1 MVIVETVES
10 SGSLSSQAAATERDA
25 PPAWGTAWTI
35 FRRHM
40 RENGLFLR
48 TSALTYATLLS
59 AVPFLV
65 VLLSVV
71 RALGI
76 EDKVFPWLIAHLRL
90 GGSDAANELV
100 LIVHHMNPA
109 AFGLVGGLA
118 LVATSMML
126 LAQIDSA
133 FNVIWGAR
141 ESRPLPTRILSYGG
155 LLVIGPLWIAL
166 WTTIVSTARVT
177 VNAWPP
183 EWSLFGFTLVR
194 IAGPL
199 VGLAV
204 LTALYL
210 VTPNTRVRLVA
221 ALAGAVLAVAL
232 LELFQIVFPIW
243 VKAITAAYSTV
254 YGKLAAL
261 PIFLAWIYFNWFAV
275 LIGAETGYL
284 VQNVP
289 AWLRESE
296 EPGNLAW
303 EERERL
309 ALAAAAM
316 LAVCGEME
324 PEALAEALEVSPRLV
339 HAPLDD
345 LMDAGW
351 LDPVADSK
359 GAGQTGYKAK
369 PGLAA
374 ATLAEVRRSV
384 RALGEE
390 SAGGSRER
398 ALPVPPRW
406 MTTLE
411 PMERESDRPFE
422 SLTLVGLAKELAQS
436 SPAAAKRCAL
446 ASASF
451 SSPEDACRDSR
462 ASARSASG

>member
-1 MVIVETVES
+1 METS
-10 SGSLSSQAAATERDA
+10 SSVTPHAAAPASDA
-25 PPAWGTAWTI
+25 PPNWGTAWTI
-35 FRRHM
+35 FRRHI

-59 AVPFLV
+59 AVPFLA

-76 EDKVFPWLIAHLRL
+76 EDKVFPWLIEHMRL
-90 GGSDAANELV
+90 GSSEAAGELFTIARN
-100 LIVHHMNPA
+100 LNPA
-109 AFGLVGGLA
+109 TFGLLGGLA

-126 LAQIDSA
+126 LAQVDSA

-141 ESRPLPTRILSYGG
+141 EGRPLPTRILSYGG

-177 VNAWPP
+177 VNAWPA
-183 EWSLFGFTLVR
+183 EWSLIGFTLVR

-199 VGLAV
+199 VGLLV

-221 ALAGAVLAVAL
+221 AIAGAVLAVAL
-232 LELFQIVFPIW
+232 LEFFQIVFPIW
-243 VKAITAAYSTV
+243 VKSITGAYSTV
-254 YGKLAAL
+254 YGRLAAL

-275 LIGAETGYL
+275 LIGVEAGYL

-289 AWLRESE
+289 AWLREAE

-309 ALAAAAM
+309 ALASAA
-316 LAVCGEME
+316 LIAVCGEIE
-324 PEALAEALEVSPRLV
+324 PEGLAEALEVSPRLV

-351 LDPVADSK
+351 LDPVLDPN
-359 GAGQTGYKAK
+359 GAGQTGYRAK

-384 RALGEE
+384 RALGAE
-390 SAGGSRER
+390 SSGGSRER
-398 ALPVPPRW
+398 ALPTPPRW
-406 MTTLE
+406 MSSLE
-411 PMERESDRPFE
+411 PLERESDRAFE
-422 SLTLVGLAKELAQS
+422 SLTLVGLARELAQC

-446 ASASF
+446 VAAPS
-451 SSPEDACRDSR
+451 SSPEDGCRDSTP
-462 ASARSASG
+462 SARSASG

>member
-1 MVIVETVES
+1 VVIVDTVDS
-10 SGSLSSQAAATERDA
+10 SGTASSQAALPERDSS
-25 PPAWGTAWTI
+25 PQWGTAWTI
-35 FRRHM
+35 FQRHL

-59 AVPFLV
+59 AVPFLA

-76 EDKVFPWLIAHLRL
+76 EDKVFPWLIEHLRL
-90 GGSDAANELV
+90 GGSQAAGEMVALV
-100 LIVHHMNPA
+100 HRMNPA
-109 AFGLVGGLA
+109 ALGLVGGLL

-126 LAQIDSA
+126 LAQVDSA

-141 ESRPLPTRILSYGG
+141 ESRSLPTRILSYGG
-155 LLVIGPLWIAL
+155 LLVLGPLWIAL

-177 VNAWPP
+177 VSSWPP
-183 EWSLFGFTLVR
+183 EWSLIGFTLVR
-194 IAGPL
+194 VAGPL
-199 VGLAV
+199 VGLCV

-210 VTPNTRVRLVA
+210 VTPNTRVRLTS
-221 ALAGAVLAVAL
+221 ALAGAVLAIAL

-243 VKAITAAYSTV
+243 VKSAVGYSIV
-254 YGKLAAL
+254 YGKFAAL
-261 PIFLAWIYFNWFAV
+261 PIYLAWIYFNWLAV
-275 LIGAETGYL
+275 LIGAEAGYL

-303 EERERL
+303 DERERL

-316 LAVCGEME
+316 LVVCGEME

-351 LDPVADSK
+351 LEPITDPK
-359 GAGQTGYKAK
+359 GAGQTGYRAK

-390 SAGGSRER
+390 SSDGSRQR
-398 ALPVPPRW
+398 ALPAPPRW
-406 MTTLE
+406 MATLE
-411 PMERESDRPFE
+411 PLERESDRAFE
-422 SLTLVGLAKELAQS
+422 SHTLLGLARELAQT
-436 SPAAAKRCAL
+436 SPAVAKRFAL

-451 SSPEDACRDSR
+451 PSPEDACRDSR

>member
-10 SGSLSSQAAATERDA
+10 SSSTSSHAALPDRD
-25 PPAWGTAWTI
+25 PPPQWGTAWTI
-35 FRRHM
+35 FQRHM

-59 AVPFLV
+59 AVPFLA

-76 EDKVFPWLIAHLRL
+76 EDKVFPWLIQHLRI
-90 GGSDAANELV
+90 GSSQAADQLYE
-100 LIVHHMNPA
+100 IVHRMNPA
-109 AFGLVGGLA
+109 ALGLFGGLA

-126 LAQIDSA
+126 LAQVDSA

-141 ESRPLPTRILSYGG
+141 ESRSLPTRILSYGG
-155 LLVIGPLWIAL
+155 LLVLGPLWIAL

-177 VNAWPP
+177 VSAWPA
-183 EWSLFGFTLVR
+183 EWSLIGFTLVR

-199 VGLAV
+199 VGLCV

-210 VTPNTRVRLVA
+210 VTPNTRVRLTA
-221 ALAGAVLAVAL
+221 AVAGAVLAIAL
-232 LELFQIVFPIW
+232 LELFQVVFPIW
-243 VKAITAAYSTV
+243 VKSVPYSSV
-254 YGKLAAL
+254 YGKYLAAL
-261 PIFLAWIYFNWFAV
+261 PIFLAWIYFNWLAV
-275 LIGAETGYL
+275 LIGAEAGYL

-303 EERERL
+303 DERERL

-324 PEALAEALEVSPRLV
+324 PEGLAEALEVSPRLV

-351 LDPVADSK
+351 LDPVVDPK
-359 GAGQTGYKAK
+359 GAGQTGYRAK

-406 MTTLE
+406 MNTLE
-411 PMERESDRPFE
+411 PLEHESDRAFE
-422 SLTLVGLAKELAQS
+422 SLTLVGLARELARS

-446 ASASF
+446 ASAPL